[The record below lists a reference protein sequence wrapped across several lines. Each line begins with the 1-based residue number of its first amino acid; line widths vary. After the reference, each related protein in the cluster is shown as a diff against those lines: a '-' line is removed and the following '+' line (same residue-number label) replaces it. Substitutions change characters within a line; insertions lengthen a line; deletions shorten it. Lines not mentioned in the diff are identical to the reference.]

1 MMAIENDSIEAVYQR
16 LNFSIGLLLLAGL
29 LTFLSMR
36 DWTMSLGFLIGGLV
50 GMFNFIVLK
59 RTVAAVGQVLAEG
72 KTTPSVKR
80 QVFKFFFRYVLLG
93 AALYVIFK
101 STAVSVYGFFLG
113 LFLPVGAVLIEAV
126 YELYVGFRHGT

>member
-1 MMAIENDSIEAVYQR
+1 MAAENDSIEAVYQR

-29 LTFLSMR
+29 LTLLSLR
-36 DWTMSLGFLIGGLV
+36 DWTMSLGFLTGGLI
-50 GMFNFIVLK
+50 GLFNFIVLK

-72 KTTPSVKR
+72 KSNPSVKR
-80 QVFKFFFRYVLLG
+80 QMFKFFFRYALLA

-101 STAVSVYGFFLG
+101 STAVSVYGLFLG
-113 LFLPVGAVLIEAV
+113 LLLPVGAVLIEAV

>member
-1 MMAIENDSIEAVYQR
+1 MAAENDSIEAVYQR
-16 LNFSIGLLLLAGL
+16 LNFSIGLLLVAGL
-29 LTFLSMR
+29 LTFLSLR
-36 DWTMSLGFLIGGLV
+36 DWTMSLGFVIGGLI
-50 GMFNFIVLK
+50 GLFNFIVLK

-72 KTTPSVKR
+72 KSNPSARR
-80 QVFKFFFRYVLLG
+80 QVFKFFFRYVLLA

-101 STAVSVYGFFLG
+101 STAVSVYGLFLG